1 MNKPLYNL
9 RGFMMCNRL
18 EVGVIRFRSVL
29 IYAYFNQYSLN
40 TFTSYEQCYF
50 NACCCGTEQQK
61 L

>member
-1 MNKPLYNL
+1 
-9 RGFMMCNRL
+9 MCNRL

-29 IYAYFNQYSLN
+29 IYAYFSINIHLIIY
-40 TFTSYEQCYF
+40 SYEQRNI

>member
-40 TFTSYEQCYF
+40 HLQ
-50 NACCCGTEQQK
+50 

>member
-9 RGFMMCNRL
+9 RGFIMCNRL

-29 IYAYFNQYSLN
+29 IYAYFSINIHLIIY
-40 TFTSYEQCYF
+40 SYEQRNI
-50 NACCCGTEQQK
+50 NACCCGTKQQK